1 MDCRRRGTLG
11 ALVAVLCVQTS
22 CVTYDSGAF
31 AVTSAAPVER
41 LYDSNRIFALELSAP
56 FRAVFSE
63 RGEERTYRPA
73 SLRFRDQAGVEHDVS
88 VEIRIRGNYRARPS
102 ICAFPMLRLRVSKKG
117 GRGTVFE
124 GQKRLRLVTHCRAS
138 GDYEQSLLLE
148 YLAYRMYTVLS
159 DASVRTRLVAIRY
172 VDTTRPNARAVTRF
186 GFFVE
191 DVRAVARRLGTRRHK
206 DSPGDRAYLDS
217 RVLNRLEVYQYM
229 LGNTDWS
236 PVGSEPGDAC
246 CHNVFLL
253 KGTPIVPIPYDFD
266 MSGFVSAGYA
276 TPNPELGIR
285 SVRQRFYQGGCITN
299 DELAE
304 TVAFFRS
311 ARDQIL
317 APLRAQQG
325 LSRWRRAR
333 ALSYLDGFF
342 EMLGDPRAVERQ
354 LLRRCLS

>member
-1 MDCRRRGTLG
+1 M
-11 ALVAVLCVQTS
+11 S
-22 CVTYDSGAF
+22 
-31 AVTSAAPVER
+31 SAAPVER

-124 GQKRLRLVTHCRAS
+124 GQKRLRLVTHCGAS

-172 VDTTRPNARAVTRF
+172 VDTTRPDARPVTRF

-191 DVRAVARRLGTRRHK
+191 DVRDVARRLGTRRHK
-206 DSPGDRAYLDS
+206 ESPGDRADHDS
-217 RVLNRLEVYQYM
+217 GVLNRLEVYQYM

-236 PVGSEPGDAC
+236 PVGSEPGALLSQRLSAESNADRPHPLRLRHVGVC
-246 CHNVFLL
+246 QCPLCHAE
-253 KGTPIVPIPYDFD
+253 PQ
-266 MSGFVSAGYA
+266 AR
-276 TPNPELGIR
+276 NPERPAANLPGG
-285 SVRQRFYQGGCITN
+285 VHYQ
-299 DELAE
+299 
-304 TVAFFRS
+304 
-311 ARDQIL
+311 
-317 APLRAQQG
+317 
-325 LSRWRRAR
+325 RRAR
-333 ALSYLDGFF
+333 RNRGLLS
-342 EMLGDPRAVERQ
+342 LGAGPDPRPAAGSTGSAPVAACASPLLPGW
-354 LLRRCLS
+354 LLRDARRSSSCRAPTIAPLPSRLRRK